1 MKHYLLKLL
10 LFFSPILLV
19 VAIYVVLDPFMVVW
33 HYDDYRVE
41 DRAVFINRAY
51 VSSRVFENQ
60 NDTCHYDSFI
70 FGNSTSLN
78 YYVADWQRY
87 IGTGTHPFHFD
98 AMNGSVEGIYL
109 KVGFIDEH
117 HALSRTRWSFSTTR
131 CCRKVT
137 TAAICSCNRPR
148 SPTMTIGCSSTAHN
162 S

>member
-78 YYVADWQRY
+78 YYVADWQTRNFVGEKPETVGHLRPY
-87 IGTGTHPFHFD
+87 FETLKSIGYAGGVSCEPGKGGWGKSEVLAKNLETT
-98 AMNGSVEGIYL
+98 L
-109 KVGFIDEH
+109 KTLKSLV
-117 HALSRTRWSFSTTR
+117 
-131 CCRKVT
+131 
-137 TAAICSCNRPR
+137 
-148 SPTMTIGCSSTAHN
+148 
-162 S
+162 